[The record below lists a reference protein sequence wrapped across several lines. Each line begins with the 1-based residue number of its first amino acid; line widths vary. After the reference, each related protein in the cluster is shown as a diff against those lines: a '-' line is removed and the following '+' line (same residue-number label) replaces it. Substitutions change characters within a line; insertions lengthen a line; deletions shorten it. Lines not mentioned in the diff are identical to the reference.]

1 MKKLIYIIILLVS
14 VLIIGCSNENQVK
27 DKQSK
32 SDNSSFS
39 YQKSSENEIDDTEN
53 DIESVENEP
62 LGEKIDVSS
71 MMDVIEPI
79 LFRMVPDVTGEDKDY
94 SELFS
99 KKELSETAYIMIL
112 SRSYDTEAT
121 DLEKYYD
128 ENGHVKMER
137 SVLNSYLKVAF
148 NEFDNSLI
156 DDIYSE
162 EGDYYLFKYLE
173 SSDSY
178 SISPADGGGWVNTDI
193 IDAYSNGDGTYKAI
207 IDVTMD
213 YDVDS
218 EYIGKYAVTLV
229 KNNDS
234 SSKFEYSITNIEK
247 N

>member
-1 MKKLIYIIILLVS
+1 MKKLIYIVILLVS
-14 VLIIGCSNENQVK
+14 VLIIGCSNENEVK

-32 SDNSSFS
+32 VDSSSFS
-39 YQKSSENEIDDTEN
+39 YQESSQN

-62 LGEKIDVSS
+62 LGENIDVSF

-79 LFRMVPDVTGEDKDY
+79 LFRMVLDATGEDEDY

-112 SRSYDTEAT
+112 SRYYDTEAT

-137 SVLNSYLKVAF
+137 SVLNSYLKAAF

-162 EGDYYLFKYLE
+162 EGDYYDFKYLE

-178 SISPADGGGWVNTDI
+178 SILPASGGGWVNTDI

-218 EYIGKYAVTLV
+218 EYIGNTQ
-229 KNNDS
+229 
-234 SSKFEYSITNIEK
+234 
-247 N
+247 